1 MLSTAQLQ
9 TLKASV
15 PSSSGGSMGASSSTP
30 YATPEQAKAA
40 FTGIPSAPAPK
51 SPSESSSGA
60 PMFGLNISNP
70 ISDISNIYNAAKS
83 GVQQVVGGF
92 QDAKN
97 AGNNPIKQQE
107 AALKTGAGIVNTV
120 MSPAAPAMKPVN
132 DIVQNIGELASN
144 IPAVQQ
150 FANTSAGQTTSRVA
164 EDVANA
170 STVAGAVVGGM
181 AGPEALKPGEAPI
194 TEAPLKVPTPKTL
207 DTNAVMDNY
216 NRAVRPSVAG
226 KNTAAQLAK
235 SRTDT
240 VSGLQAIV
248 DNKANLKLTDV
259 NGEVKTGQTPSTLAE
274 HLDAVSQTKSAIY
287 KQYNDL
293 SVQAGQKGISV
304 DPVNIGTELSQVINN
319 KALKI
324 SNPDA
329 IKYAQDLQAR
339 LVNEGS
345 IDAET
350 AQQVIKNYNDEL
362 QSFYKNPTPGMA
374 SKVQIDAM
382 VANRMR
388 AQLDEGITN
397 ATGEQYQPLKNQYGA
412 LSRMEAEATKRA
424 QVFARQNKVGLAANI
439 SNIASGAELVR
450 GLLTGNPVDVIV
462 GGGIKAIQL
471 YEKYLNNP
479 DTAIKNMYASFD
491 GTSPTPTSNTPQT
504 GIDKTVSSSKTT
516 TSKPTSQ

>member
-1 MLSTAQLQ
+1 
-9 TLKASV
+9 
-15 PSSSGGSMGASSSTP
+15 
-30 YATPEQAKAA
+30 
-40 FTGIPSAPAPK
+40 
-51 SPSESSSGA
+51 
-60 PMFGLNISNP
+60 
-70 ISDISNIYNAAKS
+70 
-83 GVQQVVGGF
+83 
-92 QDAKN
+92 
-97 AGNNPIKQQE
+97 
-107 AALKTGAGIVNTV
+107 
-120 MSPAAPAMKPVN
+120 
-132 DIVQNIGELASN
+132 
-144 IPAVQQ
+144 
-150 FANTSAGQTTSRVA
+150 
-164 EDVANA
+164 
-170 STVAGAVVGGM
+170 
-181 AGPEALKPGEAPI
+181 
-194 TEAPLKVPTPKTL
+194 
-207 DTNAVMDNY
+207 
-216 NRAVRPSVAG
+216 
-226 KNTAAQLAK
+226 
-235 SRTDT
+235 
-240 VSGLQAIV
+240 
-248 DNKANLKLTDV
+248 LTDV

-293 SVQAGQKGISV
+293 AVQAGQKGISV